1 MKTRIKILVL
11 IGVTLCVFQANTQV
25 SLSCTY
31 REYCEYNDYTDKFE
45 TDCNGYEDVSLFVMN
60 DSETLFTHTTEERK
74 STYYVTKREY
84 NSENDVYTYNV
95 KSDIG
100 NDYYFVFDLNNKAV
114 KAVYVDDEERTI
126 LLRFY
131 VKAIF

>member
-95 KSDIG
+95 KSDLHTSLSTYISA
-100 NDYYFVFDLNNKAV
+100 NN
-114 KAVYVDDEERTI
+114 
-126 LLRFY
+126 LFW
-131 VKAIF
+131 